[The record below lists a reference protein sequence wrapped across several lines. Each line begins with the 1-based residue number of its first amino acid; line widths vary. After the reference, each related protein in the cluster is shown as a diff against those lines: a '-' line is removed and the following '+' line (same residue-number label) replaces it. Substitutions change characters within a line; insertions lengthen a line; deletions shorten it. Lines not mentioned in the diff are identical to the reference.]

1 MAALATAY
9 ETFERP
15 GLVVAYALSNVQVYK
30 GAALGVN
37 ASGYAIPM
45 AHGTAD
51 LIFIGV
57 ANESVDNSGG
67 SAGDKTI
74 NVTKSGSFV
83 FKAISGLTP
92 AQADV
97 GKEVYA
103 NTDWE
108 IQISTSGLTNQYK
121 LGTIVAIESTATGQA
136 GVRIRIDRHNS

>member
-1 MAALATAY
+1 M
-9 ETFERP
+9 
-15 GLVVAYALSNVQVYK
+15 AYALSNVKVYK

-45 AHGTAD
+45 AHGTAN

-57 ANESVDNSGG
+57 ANETVDNSGG

-136 GVRIRIDRHNS
+136 GVRIRLNAVPVSMIAPSALARSTM

>member
-1 MAALATAY
+1 MAALTTAY
-9 ETFERP
+9 ETYERP
-15 GLVVAYALSNVQVYK
+15 GLVVAYALSNIKVFK

-37 ASGYAIPM
+37 ASGFAVPM
-45 AHGTAD
+45 AHGTAN

-57 ANESVDNSGG
+57 ANETVDNSGG

-83 FKAISGLTP
+83 FKAITGLTP

-108 IQISTSGLTNQYK
+108 IQISTSGLTTQYK
-121 LGTIVAIESTATGQA
+121 LGTIVAIESTATGQD
-136 GVRIRIDRHNS
+136 GVRIRIDRHSS